1 MEKFKK
7 IFGWSFIT
15 LTFIGL
21 MTLMTISLGWWIL
34 AAWAFGVLL
43 WFSIKWVMEL

>member
-7 IFGWSFIT
+7 IFGWSFIG

-21 MTLMTISLGWWIL
+21 MTLMIISLGWWIIPAL
-34 AAWAFGVLL
+34 LFGVLF
-43 WFSIKWVMEL
+43 WFSIKWIMEL